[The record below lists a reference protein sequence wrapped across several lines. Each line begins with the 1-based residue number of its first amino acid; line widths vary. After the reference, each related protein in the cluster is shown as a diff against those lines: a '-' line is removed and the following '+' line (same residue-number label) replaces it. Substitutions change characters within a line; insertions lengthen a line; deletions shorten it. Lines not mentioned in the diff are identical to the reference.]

1 MGLFDSVAGA
11 VLGQVVGEKSDMVKI
26 GMEMFNQYGGL
37 DGILTKFQEGGL
49 ADIAAT
55 WVAKGENAPVSS
67 SQITEILGSGAIT
80 DMATKFGISPEMLSS
95 KIAEYLPSMVD
106 KMTPNGE
113 VSNNTGDLL
122 SAVLG
127 MMK

>member
-11 VLGQVVGEKSDMVKI
+11 VLGKTIGGKGDMANI
-26 GMEMFNQYGGL
+26 ALEMFNQYGGL

-55 WVAKGENAPVSS
+55 WVGKGENSPVSS
-67 SQITEILGSGAIT
+67 NQITDILGSGAIAN
-80 DMATKFGISPEMLSS
+80 MASKFGISPEVLSS
-95 KIAEYLPSMVD
+95 KIAEHLPNMVD

-113 VSNNTGDLL
+113 INSNTGNLL
-122 SAVLG
+122 NTVLG